1 LREKIEALI
10 NEDPGLANYFREA
23 MLKQAHATELQR
35 TEKAHLAYA
44 SAYDSGRVDVGG
56 PGGGTV
62 EPAQPGLTDRRG
74 KEEETSS
81 QVAFT
86 SLPRAFSVRTSAS
99 DQAQSPR
106 KKCAQTRHSPKA
118 GFVSPLPGAK
128 QVYPAL
134 KLPHSRH

>member
-1 LREKIEALI
+1 MSHLSTMICTTGGVQK
-10 NEDPGLANYFREA
+10 DPPGDR
-23 MLKQAHATELQR
+23 
-35 TEKAHLAYA
+35 
-44 SAYDSGRVDVGG
+44 GRGPVDVGG